1 MVGLM
6 TESEL
11 VTILEGMG
19 YQAFW
24 GPRPVAWDQ
33 NHCSDANWECYYCI
47 QLNVIHQQVPT

>member
-19 YQAFW
+19 YQAFRD
-24 GPRPVAWDQ
+24 PRPVAWDQ
-33 NHCSDANWECYYCI
+33 NYYSDANWECCSMRGLCSWTI
-47 QLNVIHQQVPT
+47 S